1 MWRETGGGGGDREK
15 GGRRCMGGRRRGG
28 GKWNSQGGRKQEEKE
43 KITTLGRYFAIGK
56 MRRGGAN
63 KYRTG
68 TQGMKGY
75 RK

>member
-1 MWRETGGGGGDREK
+1 MLLCGGRRGAGDQEK
-15 GGRRCMGGRRRGG
+15 GGRRCMGGGIPKVAGSRR
-28 GKWNSQGGRKQEEKE
+28 KRKR
-43 KITTLGRYFAIGK
+43 ITTLGLYFAIGK